1 MLDKHT
7 RNGLNGQPADASLYR
22 QLANDG
28 ALAGP
33 EIESDT
39 ELRALGWLPTE
50 KGPVEYKPPI
60 KLHRLPDWLAEDD
73 LPDGWQLP
81 LIAPAGAVTLLS
93 ADPKCGKTQLLLA
106 LMTAAYQGRPVM
118 GVPMLAGLSVALLTE
133 EKRPSIRRGLH
144 RVGMDF
150 DNLPVDWWVGSLWD
164 KEVRPDWPN
173 MADHLGGIW
182 MEQGAPD
189 LCVVDTIGRWADC
202 DDWNSYSRVIEATA
216 PLHELS
222 NAFPHMAVVAIH
234 HNKKSGGDIIAAASG
249 SNALTGAADHIV
261 SMSKVGSDEGDE
273 FTRKLRFL
281 SRFDVADETQLVRW
295 DGVGCGY
302 TLVQVGAG
310 MRELILDVMAQNDT
324 PLTIK
329 AIQELLPCKDDGSLY
344 DVGSIRA
351 RVNDAV
357 ARGQLNQAG
366 KDGKSNLY
374 VHP

>member
-1 MLDKHT
+1 MPNHSTPTDP
-7 RNGLNGQPADASLYR
+7 NGNPNLPSTCWQVRPPRLRGRKSNQTTNCGQRVGCPPSKGQWSASHPSSSIGY
-22 QLANDG
+22 
-28 ALAGP
+28 
-33 EIESDT
+33 
-39 ELRALGWLPTE
+39 PT
-50 KGPVEYKPPI
+50 
-60 KLHRLPDWLAEDD
+60 
-73 LPDGWQLP
+73 GWQKMTYP
-81 LIAPAGAVTLLS
+81 TAGSYQLIAPAGAVTLLS

-106 LMTAAYQGRPVM
+106 LMTAAYQGQPVL
-118 GVPMLAGLSVALLTE
+118 GSPMVAGLSLALLTE

-150 DNLPVDWWVGSLWD
+150 DNLPADWWIGSLWD
-164 KEVRPDWPN
+164 KEARPDWPN
-173 MADHLGGIW
+173 IADHLGGVW

-189 LCVVDTIGRWADC
+189 VCIVDTIGRWADC

-216 PLHELS
+216 PLHQLS
-222 NAFPHMAVVAIH
+222 NAFPRMAIVAIH

-281 SRFDVADETQLVRW
+281 SRFDVADDTQLVRW

-310 MRELILDVMAQNDT
+310 LRVLILDVLAQSDT
-324 PLTIK
+324 PLTVK
-329 AIQELLPCKDDGSLY
+329 GIQELLPCKDDGSLY
-344 DVGSIRA
+344 DVGAIRA
-351 RVNDAV
+351 RVNDSV
-357 ARGQLNQAG
+357 ARGELKQAG
-366 KDGKSNLY
+366 KDGKSNVY